1 MHFDWNIDEINE
13 LKKRAE
19 VHTENKAIKRHLER
33 LELHLAKYQDCRSHE
48 LRQKIWESVED
59 EAMHLDKVLDALD
72 ES

>member
-13 LKKRAE
+13 LKSRAE
-19 VHTENKAIKRHLER
+19 VYDEDKTAKRHLER
-33 LELHLAKYQDCRSHE
+33 LEIHVEKYQACRSHE
-48 LRQKIWESVED
+48 LRKKVWESVED